1 MKRSKHIFLIIL
13 LTGTF
18 ITLIN
23 TNNAIA
29 QIFDNNSGNGSTNTN
44 SNSGTGLDEP
54 VFQDNSSPTST
65 NNGGGASTSGT
76 TSADGNNWMDDDPG
90 GPVDPVDD
98 IPLDGGVAVLL
109 AVGIAS
115 GYSASKRKIV

>member
-18 ITLIN
+18 ISLIN
-23 TNNAIA
+23 SSAIA
-29 QIFDNNSGNGSTNTN
+29 QIFDNSGNGSTNTN
-44 SNSGTGLDEP
+44 SNTGTGLDEP
-54 VFQDNSSPTST
+54 VFQDNTSPTST
-65 NNGGGASTSGT
+65 NNSGGASTSGT
-76 TSADGNNWMDDDPG
+76 TSIDGNNWMDDDPG

-115 GYSASKRKIV
+115 GYSASKRKII

>member
-1 MKRSKHIFLIIL
+1 MKRTKHIFLIIL
-13 LTGTF
+13 LTGSF
-18 ITLIN
+18 ITLISN
-23 TNNAIA
+23 SSAVA
-29 QIFDNNSGNGSTNTN
+29 QIFDNNGNGSTNTN
-44 SNSGTGLDEP
+44 TNTGSGIDAP
-54 VFQDNSSPTST
+54 VFQDNTSPTSI
-65 NNGGGASTSGT
+65 NNSGGSSTSGT

-115 GYSASKRKIV
+115 GYSASKRKVI